1 MNQNSGENVEN
12 EIGPLYFLMSVLTR
26 ESNNVNEYD
35 VCVAME
41 AFVDRSSIVG
51 AQKIGNIW

>member
-1 MNQNSGENVEN
+1 MFDDTNMNQNSGENVEN

-35 VCVAME
+35 VCVC
-41 AFVDRSSIVG
+41 
-51 AQKIGNIW
+51 GNGSGC